1 MTEVLNLQALR
12 GIIGNVDGE
21 LYYAKGHSSAGDG
34 GGGIFMWRTGNAFKT
49 NQTPPPTPPTSGIY
63 SVDNYGTIIQ
73 AIIGGIPNDTGRWIR
88 QYDGYIS
95 VVWFGAFG
103 TFDTLPPE
111 SSYNVRIQNAIDF
124 AALNAKIN
132 PILKSSTVFI
142 PNGSYQLSN
151 IILKSG
157 VTILGESIANTI
169 IYATQG
175 TGYLFEMEIGTVQ
188 LNILNLGIVGNGT
201 NKGCFLFEAKP
212 GIPTPIDPVAD
223 GGLWNSTIKNIG
235 IGGFN
240 GNGVYLKGGTTLPGQ
255 GASLT
260 PNQFNIFENVR
271 IRKNNDANFT
281 FFSNSLKMT
290 GQIDQQS
297 FINCQ
302 FDGYSYYLPDPNNPG
317 KYIGYYD
324 KSPNVSNENIVNDY
338 LTSNVVTFLNCT
350 IQDSDYGVRINY
362 AENVTFDN
370 CWFENLGV
378 AITVLGDKERSKSI
392 NILNNRFANA
402 SGFGSLLAPNNIK
415 AGQCVSVSK
424 SVVNIYNNYI
434 TASDPNSADNIGS
447 FLLGFPDNN
456 GINCYNNSF
465 RDNNPKLSKTYGIM
479 QTVSIVA
486 TAIDCK
492 SNKLIFINPTNP
504 VTPTIIKNITS
515 AINAGEILNIR
526 ANGLTVTFNNT
537 GNIFLSNR
545 TSFVL
550 ANGEIASFIKID
562 VGINNETYQLLSFTK
577 TTP

>member
-12 GIIGNVDGE
+12 GIVGNIDGE
-21 LYYAKGHSSAGDG
+21 LYYAKGHTSAGDG
-34 GGGIFMWRTGNAFKT
+34 GGGVFMWRTGNAFKT
-49 NQTPPPTPPTSGIY
+49 NQTPPSTPPTSGIY

-73 AIIGGIPNDTGRWIR
+73 AIIGGIPNDSGRWIR

-111 SSYNVRIQNAIDF
+111 SSYNIRIQNAIDF

-175 TGYLFEMEIGTVQ
+175 TGYLFEMEIGVVQ

-240 GNGVYLKGGTTLPGQ
+240 GNGVYLQGGISIGQ
-255 GASLT
+255 FAYLL
-260 PNQFNIFENVR
+260 PNQFNVFENVR
-271 IRKNNDANFT
+271 VTKNNDDNFSLFANA
-281 FFSNSLKMT
+281 LKMT
-290 GQIDQQS
+290 GENGQHS
-297 FINCQ
+297 FINCE
-302 FDGYSYYLPDPNNPG
+302 FDGFTKTSNN
-317 KYIGYYD
+317 ITTYD
-324 KSPNVSNENIVNDY
+324 KWINVSIENTQSQPTPDY
-338 LTSNVVTFLNCT
+338 LTSNVITFLNCT
-350 IQDSDYGVRINY
+350 IQNSDYGVRINY
-362 AENVTFDN
+362 AENITFDN

-447 FLLGFPDNN
+447 FVLGFPDNN

-526 ANGLTVTFNNT
+526 ANGFTVTFNNT

-562 VGINNETYQLLSFTK
+562 IGTNNETYQLLSFTK

>member
-12 GIIGNVDGE
+12 GIVGNVDGE
-21 LYYAKGHSSAGDG
+21 LYYAKGHTSAGDG

-103 TFDTLPPE
+103 TLDTLPPE
-111 SSYNVRIQNAIDF
+111 SSYNVRIQNAIDY

-132 PILKSSTVFI
+132 PTLKSSTVFI

-271 IRKNNDANFT
+271 IRKNNDTNFT

-290 GQIDQQS
+290 GQIGQQS

-324 KSPNVSNENIVNDY
+324 KSPNVSIENIVNDY

-447 FLLGFPDNN
+447 FVLGFPDNN

-479 QTVSIVA
+479 QTVNIVA

-550 ANGEIASFIKID
+550 ANAEIASFIKID
-562 VGINNETYQLLSFTK
+562 VGTNNETYQLLSFTK